1 MRSRADLE
9 AMIEEATVDAYNED
23 EQAGG
28 FLSMIQDHLELPF
41 KTEVLGQAVQVVEV
55 AQDDR
60 GGLFAICERGKAR
73 QTIRLQDL
81 PLPRQGP
88 SGIEWIEAYRLWAR
102 GA

>member
-28 FLSMIQDHLELPF
+28 FLSLIQDHLELPF

-55 AQDDR
+55 DQDDR

-81 PLPRQGP
+81 PLPTRDRR
-88 SGIEWIEAYRLWAR
+88 A
-102 GA
+102 